1 MNAYANFIF
10 VISFEYQNLKD
21 LVSWN
26 SFKVNWTYLC
36 LWTIVIYVNYQYY
49 QYWISIM

>member
-1 MNAYANFIF
+1 MPTLILFF

-36 LWTIVIYVNYQYY
+36 LWTIVIYVIELNINYVMY
-49 QYWISIM
+49 I